1 MEAIKNPYAAQMH
14 AFGKQVLDAQ
24 KQVADWQIGQMK
36 LVEKQVHTAF
46 DLSRATAEANVAAAQ
61 GMGKT
66 VLDAFAPTE
75 A

>member
-1 MEAIKNPYAAQMH
+1 MEAIKNPYAAQIH
-14 AFGKQVLDAQ
+14 SFGKQVLDAQ

-36 LVEKQVHTAF
+36 QVEKNVATAF
-46 DLSRATAEANVAAAQ
+46 DLTRSAAEANVAAAQ

-66 VLDAFAPTE
+66 LLDTFAPTE